1 MRSTMAHRAQPW
13 HEPADHVCV
22 SLPSVRIPLLCLA
35 ALLAVLA
42 VAAVAAVAP
51 AADAKGKSRGT
62 PCAASAGALRPS
74 PLRACVRVRK
84 APKALPSLVVKRDVA
99 PRAKRRRAVETSVS
113 YMMG

>member
-1 MRSTMAHRAQPW
+1 MSVT
-13 HEPADHVCV
+13 
-22 SLPSVRIPLLCLA
+22 LPSVRIPLLCLVA
-35 ALLAVLA
+35 MLAVLA
-42 VAAVAAVAP
+42 VAAAAP

-84 APKALPSLVVKRDVA
+84 APQALPSLVVKRDVA
-99 PRAKRRRAVETSVS
+99 PRAKRRRAVEATVG